1 MHNFH
6 FFPCF
11 HSVQAFM
18 FGYFL
23 EVITETYRMIA
34 GHKLWGEGNGA
45 EEAFS
50 TLVGV
55 ETDLVS

>member
-1 MHNFH
+1 
-6 FFPCF
+6 
-11 HSVQAFM
+11 M